1 MGHSEAM
8 IWICATCAVETADL
22 QSPPAECAIC
32 EDDRQWVPAEGQQW
46 TTLDRLRDRGTRI
59 TVAEVEPE
67 LWGLRAE
74 PAVGI
79 GQQTMVV
86 RTPEGTLLF
95 DCVGYVDEAALDLV
109 RRLGPTLAVAASHPH
124 MYGVQTE
131 WARALGNVPVLVA
144 AADREWVRR
153 EDPLVEFYEDARE
166 VAPGLTL
173 HRVGGH
179 FRGQAV
185 VEWAT
190 GNEGRGV
197 LLAADAIFP
206 NPDRKSVSFLR
217 SYPNRIPLSGN
228 VVQRIAT
235 QVEGLRFDRLYNN
248 FGAVVPCD
256 AKQVVRFSADRH
268 AAWVRGDFDH
278 LT

>member
-1 MGHSEAM
+1 MV
-8 IWICATCAVETADL
+8 WICATCGVETADSA
-22 QSPPAECAIC
+22 SPPLTCAIC
-32 EDDRQWVPAEGQQW
+32 EDERQWVPAEGQQW
-46 TTLDRLRDRGTRI
+46 TTLEALRDRGTRVVI
-59 TVAEVEPE
+59 TEVEPG

-79 GQQTMVV
+79 GQQMMLI

-95 DCVGYVDEAALDLV
+95 DCVGYVDDAAVEFV
-109 RRLGPTLAVAASHPH
+109 RGLGPTLAVAASHPH

-131 WARALGNVPVLVA
+131 WAKSLGAPVILSDR
-144 AADREWVRR
+144 DREWVRR
-153 EDPLVEFYEDARE
+153 PDLVEFYDELRE

-179 FRGQAV
+179 FAGQTV

-197 LLAADAIFP
+197 LLAGDAIFT
-206 NPDRKSVSFLR
+206 NPDRKTVSFLR
-217 SYPNRIPLSGN
+217 SYPNRLPLSGN
-228 VVQRIAT
+228 VVQRIAA
-235 QVEGLRFDRLYNN
+235 QVEGLHFDRLYNN
-248 FGAVVPCD
+248 FGAVVPSD
-256 AKQVVRFSADRH
+256 AKAVIRYSADRH
-268 AAWVRGDFDH
+268 AAWVRGDYDH

>member
-1 MGHSEAM
+1 M
-8 IWICATCAVETADL
+8 IWICATCAGETADL
-22 QSPPAECAIC
+22 REPPGACAVC
-32 EDDRQWVPAEGQQW
+32 EDERQWVPADGQQW
-46 TTLDRLRDRGTRI
+46 TTLEKLRADGTRI
-59 TVAEVEPE
+59 AMFDVEPE

-74 PAVGI
+74 PQVGI

-95 DCVGYVDEAALDLV
+95 DCIGYIDDEAVEQV
-109 RRLGPTLAVAASHPH
+109 RSLGPTLAVAASHPH

-131 WARALGNVPVLVA
+131 WAKALGDVPVLIA
-144 AADREWVRR
+144 ERDREWVRR
-153 EDPLVEFYEDARE
+153 ADPLVELYDERRE

-179 FRGQAV
+179 FCGQAV

-190 GNEGRGV
+190 GNDGLGV
-197 LLAADAIFP
+197 LLAADAVFP
-206 NPDRKSVSFLR
+206 NPDRKTVSFLR
-217 SYPNRIPLSGN
+217 SYPNRLPLSGN

-235 QVEGLRFDRLYNN
+235 QLEGLHFDRLYNN
-248 FGAVVPCD
+248 FGAVVPVD
-256 AKQVVRFSADRH
+256 AKRVLRDSADRH
-268 AAWVRGDFDH
+268 AAWTRGDYDH